1 MNLDQFQRLLK
12 QTVILPLGA
21 LLLLAVVL
29 AGQLKGTIEALAWV
43 EHSDKTIADTETL
56 LRLIV
61 DQETGLRGYQITADP
76 RLLEPFN
83 QAQQPIDSLLKS
95 LPLSVAY
102 NQSQVNRF
110 RQINLVYQ
118 GWVGGFAGPVIALES
133 ASGHSTDDELNLGGE
148 AQMLRIRSGLADVLQ
163 VEAEQRA
170 KRSHG
175 VRQRVRQTILFIC
188 LVALSIGIAIG
199 LHTRNSLRAVAR
211 AYQRS
216 LDEMRRQADELF
228 HANEKLNTTLNSIG
242 DGVISCDAGG
252 CVERMNPVA
261 QELCGWSQDE
271 AAGIPLTQVFHTVT
285 EGTREPA
292 ENPADKVKRLN
303 QVTGIVNQTILIR
316 RDGTEMHIDDNGAP
330 IRDKDGTLTGIVL
343 VFRDVTQERK
353 TQEALFAN
361 QKLAMAGRL
370 SATIAHEIHNPL
382 DAVTNLIYLLQQNP
396 PHEEAAQYLSLAQ
409 QELMRVTQISRTML
423 SLYRESKA
431 PVPVELRDL
440 LEGTLLL
447 MEPRLRMDEVEVIQ
461 VMPEP
466 VMVEGFPAE
475 LRQVFNNLLSNAAEA
490 AGHDGQV
497 RVTLL
502 PEHGGIRE
510 EHPQPGA
517 TIAICDNG
525 PGIPSDVLSQL
536 FQPFFTTKGEQGTG
550 LGLWVSR
557 GIVQKHGGS
566 ITVETH
572 TEGDVHGSTV
582 RVFLPAT
589 IDANGRHT
597 GLR

>member
-1 MNLDQFQRLLK
+1 MNIEQFQRLLK
-12 QTVILPLGA
+12 QTLILPLGA

-29 AGQLKGTIEALAWV
+29 AGQLRGTVEALAWV
-43 EHSDKTIADTETL
+43 EHSDKTITDTETL

-83 QAQQPIDSLLKS
+83 QAQQPIDILLRS
-95 LPLSVAY
+95 LPLSVSD

-110 RQINLVYQ
+110 RQINIAYQ
-118 GWVGGFAGPVIALES
+118 AWVGGFAGPVIALERG
-133 ASGHSTDDELNLGGE
+133 SGKSTDDDLNLGGE

-163 VEAEQRA
+163 VEAGLRA
-170 KRSHG
+170 ERSHR
-175 VRQRVRQTILFIC
+175 VRQRVRWTIFLIC
-188 LVALSIGIAIG
+188 LVALSIGVAIG
-199 LHTRNSLRAVAR
+199 LHTRKSLRAVAS

-216 LDEMRRQADELF
+216 LDDLRRKADEVF
-228 HANEKLNTTLNSIG
+228 HTNEKLQTTLNSIG
-242 DGVISCDAGG
+242 DGVITCDAGG

-271 AAGIPLTQVFHTVT
+271 AAGMPLTQIFHIVH
-285 EGTREPA
+285 EDTRELA
-292 ENPADKVKRLN
+292 ENPADKVRRLN
-303 QVTGIVNQTILIR
+303 RVTGVTNQTLLIR

-353 TQEALFAN
+353 TQEALLAN

-382 DAVTNLIYLLQQNP
+382 DSVSNLLYLLQQNP
-396 PHEEAAQYLSLAQ
+396 PPEEEAQYLSLAQ

-423 SLYRESKA
+423 SLYRESKS
-431 PVPVELRDL
+431 PVPVELKDL
-440 LEGTLLL
+440 LEGILLL
-447 MEPRLRMDEVEVIQ
+447 MEPRLRADEVEVIQ
-461 VMPEP
+461 IMPEH
-466 VMVEGFPAE
+466 VVVEGFPAE
-475 LRQVFNNLLSNAAEA
+475 LRQVFNNLLTNAAEA

-502 PEHGGIRE
+502 ADRGGAHE
-510 EHPQPGA
+510 EHLQPGA
-517 TIAICDNG
+517 TVAICDDG
-525 PGIPSDVLSQL
+525 PGIPADVLARL
-536 FQPFFTTKGEQGTG
+536 FQPFFTTKGEKGTG

-557 GIVQKHGGS
+557 GIVQKHGGT

-572 TEGDVHGSTV
+572 TEGDVHGSTI